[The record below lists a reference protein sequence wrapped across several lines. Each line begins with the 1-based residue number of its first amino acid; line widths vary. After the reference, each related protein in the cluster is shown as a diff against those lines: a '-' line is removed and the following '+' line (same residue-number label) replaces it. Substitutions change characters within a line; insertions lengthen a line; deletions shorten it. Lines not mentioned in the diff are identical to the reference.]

1 MEKDCPS
8 VGRIP
13 WSCGCW
19 TAPGL
24 GRNKR
29 RNNILCIQ
37 SIANAAKGMP
47 EKLKLKHYSDF
58 INLRIMI
65 DKIKSGPVDF
75 LPALSCLSIDYA

>member
-1 MEKDCPS
+1 
-8 VGRIP
+8 
-13 WSCGCW
+13 
-19 TAPGL
+19 
-24 GRNKR
+24 
-29 RNNILCIQ
+29 
-37 SIANAAKGMP
+37 MP